1 VVQSTAAEWALVL
14 LAELRGQLRASGSPA
29 QLVFFQHDEVLL
41 HAPAEVA
48 EETVA
53 AVHTAAATAGRRLF
67 DDSPVRFPMQA
78 RVVEGYDER

>member
-1 VVQSTAAEWALVL
+1 
-14 LAELRGQLRASGSPA
+14 
-29 QLVFFQHDEVLL
+29 VFFQHDEVLL

-48 EETVA
+48 EETTA

-67 DDSPVRFPMQA
+67 GDTPVRFPMQA